1 MHHQFQLKYHQ
12 KLCSNFWQIFAQA
25 SFLYLCSNFWD
36 FSHLYLKYLH
46 IWILVMPQQ
55 NIIDISRYSAKKPTE
70 IIKQESF
77 WRYLAKLV
85 MLVRNSND
93 AEVWNWS
100 TGMLERKSVRNSS
113 RGLVR
118 FSVRNSSRGQGPLNF
133 WVEVREEFLE
143 ESESESECECE
154 SERGRELRSLLRNY
168 LIHPIYTCWSKCRC
182 HTTGT
187 NRLRN
192 RNVATGMQQECNRRC
207 AGGHPV

>member
-1 MHHQFQLKYHQ
+1 MHHQFQPNISK
-12 KLCSNFWQIFAQA
+12 NFLVWYLFLLAL
-25 SFLYLCSNFWD
+25 SLLYLVFLFLCYTILAVALFSSCIQISN
-36 FSHLYLKYLH
+36 
-46 IWILVMPQQ
+46 
-55 NIIDISRYSAKKPTE
+55 ISYISAKNLPE
-70 IIKQESF
+70 IGAEI
-77 WRYLAKLV
+77 WDAWAKICQKFEQ
-85 MLVRNSND
+85 RFG
-93 AEVWNWS
+93 
-100 TGMLERKSVRNSS
+100 TLERK
-113 RGLVR
+113 
-118 FSVRNSSRGQGPLNF
+118 SVRNSSRGQGPLNF